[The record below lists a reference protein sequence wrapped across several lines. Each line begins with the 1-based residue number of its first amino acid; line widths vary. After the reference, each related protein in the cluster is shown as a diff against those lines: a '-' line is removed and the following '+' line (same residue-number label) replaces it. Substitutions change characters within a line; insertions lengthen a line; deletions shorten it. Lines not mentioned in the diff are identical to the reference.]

1 MRRTGRV
8 SHVRGRW
15 SDVLEPH
22 RRGARRGRG
31 TRRVR
36 IRRSI
41 AAYSVRY
48 GSLRSAVVNS
58 RAFVRFKDSTRNSTS
73 TSALLGRSRT
83 PLASRNILIGSHLL
97 DLNPLVIS
105 ASAVWVGFDQYERAV
120 VICEAAIRFAVGV
133 LVELGARQRAIL
145 VDFPLVRFAIAV
157 AVLFRSNQR
166 ATARRRVEGLRRI
179 VMLPPIDLVLVAGR
193 RDLNAIHFAVASG
206 VCPRVGLSVLIAR
219 EADLQ
224 QRPIVPVVLPT
235 IHLPI
240 FVEIDARPERLRA
253 VHICP
258 GVDDAV
264 LVAVVGELSQLPARL
279 VVGRQRRLLDPVAVW
294 IVAGRGKRR
303 GH

>member
-1 MRRTGRV
+1 MRSCSAICRPASTHAANGASFTRARSLVRCSRTASTWCQARWWSATGSYSPTLYRELGRP
-8 SHVRGRW
+8 SRA
-15 SDVLEPH
+15 SF
-22 RRGARRGRG
+22 RRCEL
-31 TRRVR
+31 RRV
-36 IRRSI
+36 
-41 AAYSVRY
+41 
-48 GSLRSAVVNS
+48 AVSNS
-58 RAFVRFKDSTRNSTS
+58 PNQKC
-73 TSALLGRSRT
+73 
-83 PLASRNILIGSHLL
+83 NILIGSHLL

-120 VICEAAIRFAVGV
+120 VIYEAAIRFAVGV